1 MLVQWTWNL
10 AEKANQFYLI
20 LETYTVN
27 RKHKTTITRIKA
39 MSMYLLHS
47 STLAQSYTHHMTMD
61 LQWKAFWITPH
72 TGYEHSNVTTNTVYN
87 WYKWLMCICSNTA
100 QQNIVDSV
108 SDSRYNFIQKNIK
121 TYIPT
126 WDLLSKLTGRWG
138 TVNYVRCKM
147 NLTFRNRAS
156 SI

>member
-10 AEKANQFYLI
+10 VENADQFYLI

-27 RKHKTTITRIKA
+27 RKHQTTITGIKV
-39 MSMYLLHS
+39 MSMNLLHS

-61 LQWKAFWITPH
+61 LQRNAFWNTLD

-100 QQNIVDSV
+100 QRNIVDSV
-108 SDSRYNFIQKNIK
+108 SGLRNNFIQKNIK
-121 TYIPT
+121 TYIQT
-126 WDLLSKLTGRWG
+126 WDLLSKLTGSWD

-147 NLTFRNRAS
+147 NLINVS
-156 SI
+156 K